1 LPTIEAK
8 KFYEVQ
14 KNISLTGHIVDSL
27 LTVVSGQVWSKLSDA
42 DKKAFTEVMQEAAD
56 KTGREII
63 ASEARLVDE
72 FKKKG
77 INVIAVDKN
86 AFREA
91 VLKTTKPT
99 DLGYRQQDYD
109 RIVNMK

>member
-1 LPTIEAK
+1 MFRTR
-8 KFYEVQ
+8 V
-14 KNISLTGHIVDSL
+14 G
-27 LTVVSGQVWSKLSDA
+27 SKTLAA
-42 DKKAFTEVMQEAAD
+42 DKKTFTDVMEEAAE
-56 KTGREII
+56 KASTEIA
-63 ASEARLVDE
+63 ASEVRLVDE

-77 INVIAVDKN
+77 NNVIVVDKN

-109 RIVNMK
+109 RIVNIK